1 MLPDVKTLRLI
12 LLTAV
17 GVASAGL
24 GLAQVG
30 GEEVQT
36 GTARDVIF
44 RADTA
49 YNAGRYA
56 ESVAGYE
63 AYLRDFGN
71 SAEAK
76 PALPH
81 VYYNLS
87 AALLQ
92 VQKFDAALA
101 AIETGQAL
109 EETTPDQ
116 QENLSFW
123 RGVSLTQ
130 LGENAKARQALEEFI
145 EKFPR
150 SRRRQDAALL
160 AATALMLEGKMKE
173 AAAAFNAMR
182 KNPESLHRGRAVV
195 LELHSLIETGQD
207 DAALELLAQEG
218 PRQEHIAQI
227 ATFQTLAMALGEK
240 YLANE
245 KPREAIRALQTLWT
259 RDRLVAHQ
267 EGRLADIQ
275 EQLTALEAS
284 SNPDIFER
292 SQARQIAREV
302 GEELTNLGKIPSFD
316 ASARFRL
323 ASAFHQQDRYLEC
336 ALLLNDMLNQMPP
349 DAVVEQASMTAL
361 QSWMAIG
368 RYDKAVESARLFAQR
383 FPESKQLPLILY
395 LQGMAQQQDQDY
407 EQALATF
414 QDLATKF
421 PETEQAPRALF
432 MQAFTQLL
440 SEKNEEAAELF
451 GEFRRKYPDSELG
464 EPAAYWQGSALAF
477 AKKFPEAREV
487 LAAIPTE
494 YPQGALLGP
503 AAFRRAYCA
512 QSMREYAS
520 AEEEL
525 KAYLQAHPEG
535 EEWAEAQ
542 ILLGD
547 ALLAQAE
554 SEEGKA
560 VYAGIAAT
568 DGRFHEEAQFKL
580 AKVLKLEEDYPG
592 LRDLM
597 QQYLGQYPNSPRAA
611 EALFFIGTAW
621 RQEGRVDK
629 AKEEYW
635 SAIKKYGNDPA
646 AFAVEDLFLA
656 AGRLYQ
662 SEPEKL
668 DHLADLR
675 ALRAQAEAGKE
686 SVLAVRA
693 IWALAQAVK
702 KSDPEL
708 SRALLREA
716 SVLVDPPVT
725 SPVVLADCAGAQAEE
740 AGAQTDAAESQ
751 RRRDLASGLY
761 RDMLKWY
768 PRAPQKD
775 KALGALARMAMEQND
790 RQTALG
796 YYSRIERDTPWS
808 PLMGDVLMTRAQIE
822 FDEGRLDE
830 AVDSYTRL
838 LAAENIPGKLKA
850 QALLA
855 LGELEMQRDRPQV
868 AIPYYQ
874 RIYILYG
881 KWREAAAKAYLR
893 SGEAFEQVAD
903 FEAARKTYE
912 ELANSEDLA
921 SLPEAERARE
931 KLKNITPVESPKT
944 SS

>member
-1 MLPDVKTLRLI
+1 MASRHAADRAHFRIVLPDVKTLRLI

-284 SNPDIFER
+284 SNPDIF
-292 SQARQIAREV
+292 
-302 GEELTNLGKIPSFD
+302 
-316 ASARFRL
+316 
-323 ASAFHQQDRYLEC
+323 
-336 ALLLNDMLNQMPP
+336 
-349 DAVVEQASMTAL
+349 
-361 QSWMAIG
+361 
-368 RYDKAVESARLFAQR
+368 
-383 FPESKQLPLILY
+383 
-395 LQGMAQQQDQDY
+395 
-407 EQALATF
+407 
-414 QDLATKF
+414 
-421 PETEQAPRALF
+421 
-432 MQAFTQLL
+432 
-440 SEKNEEAAELF
+440 
-451 GEFRRKYPDSELG
+451 
-464 EPAAYWQGSALAF
+464 
-477 AKKFPEAREV
+477 
-487 LAAIPTE
+487 
-494 YPQGALLGP
+494 
-503 AAFRRAYCA
+503 
-512 QSMREYAS
+512 
-520 AEEEL
+520 
-525 KAYLQAHPEG
+525 
-535 EEWAEAQ
+535 
-542 ILLGD
+542 
-547 ALLAQAE
+547 
-554 SEEGKA
+554 
-560 VYAGIAAT
+560 
-568 DGRFHEEAQFKL
+568 
-580 AKVLKLEEDYPG
+580 
-592 LRDLM
+592 
-597 QQYLGQYPNSPRAA
+597 
-611 EALFFIGTAW
+611 
-621 RQEGRVDK
+621 
-629 AKEEYW
+629 
-635 SAIKKYGNDPA
+635 
-646 AFAVEDLFLA
+646 
-656 AGRLYQ
+656 
-662 SEPEKL
+662 
-668 DHLADLR
+668 
-675 ALRAQAEAGKE
+675 
-686 SVLAVRA
+686 
-693 IWALAQAVK
+693 
-702 KSDPEL
+702 
-708 SRALLREA
+708 
-716 SVLVDPPVT
+716 
-725 SPVVLADCAGAQAEE
+725 
-740 AGAQTDAAESQ
+740 
-751 RRRDLASGLY
+751 
-761 RDMLKWY
+761 
-768 PRAPQKD
+768 
-775 KALGALARMAMEQND
+775 
-790 RQTALG
+790 
-796 YYSRIERDTPWS
+796 
-808 PLMGDVLMTRAQIE
+808 
-822 FDEGRLDE
+822 
-830 AVDSYTRL
+830 
-838 LAAENIPGKLKA
+838 
-850 QALLA
+850 
-855 LGELEMQRDRPQV
+855 
-868 AIPYYQ
+868 
-874 RIYILYG
+874 
-881 KWREAAAKAYLR
+881 
-893 SGEAFEQVAD
+893 
-903 FEAARKTYE
+903 
-912 ELANSEDLA
+912 
-921 SLPEAERARE
+921 
-931 KLKNITPVESPKT
+931 
-944 SS
+944 